1 MKDKYGNKLTI
12 KEFFKRW
19 GDGINGITP
28 IQKLK
33 TQLIGTRITL
43 IGLFL
48 GLAVSIYGWNKL
60 WWVGIILTGAILTTG
75 VQYLGF
81 KQQYIQLKNLENAE
95 EVSLY
100 ELFGDINEKEVNQNG
115 KI

>member
-100 ELFGDINEKEVNQNG
+100 ELFGDINEKEEIKNG
-115 KI
+115 I